1 MDQSL
6 LTGFLA
12 GHTHEEFRALIRE
25 NCRFYRANRDFGV
38 YADIT
43 PPVALAAY
51 TAAGIAKG
59 DPMETGWIA
68 TRNVI
73 VGFIVPFL
81 FVYYPGLVL
90 EGPWAEIAMMVPSTT
105 LSVIALSAFVGNYLY
120 RKCVPWERFALLA
133 AGILLI
139 TPGWVTDLMGLC
151 HPGGRIFSGSARTA
165 KDRGAA
171 PAA

>member
-1 MDQSL
+1 MALPTTANYIVQASVAAPAL
-6 LTGFLA
+6 VALGLPVLTAHLFV
-12 GHTHEEFRALIRE
+12 
-25 NCRFYRANRDFGV
+25 FYFGV
-38 YADIT
+38 FADIT

-51 TAAGIAKG
+51 TGAGIAKG

-90 EGPWAEIAMMVPSTT
+90 EGPWEEIAMMVPSTA

-120 RKCVPWERFALLA
+120 RKCVSWERFALLA

-139 TPGWVTDLMGLC
+139 TPGWGTDITGYVLFAA
-151 HPGGRIFSGSARTA
+151 IYFWQWKTA
-165 KDRGAA
+165 KAAAHAGA
-171 PAA
+171 